1 MISNN
6 SSCHSNLYA
15 ELSNRHAY
23 HITEVLVFG
32 VAVVGKDVHDDVQ
45 HHHVARHHIVFVN
58 LAWLEVATYRHLN
71 LHNPPTLNLAEQGVH
86 LRELL
91 HDLRP
96 AVGNGLE
103 HPMGK
108 GVAQTLGIGEDL
120 DIVVVDG
127 STAFEPKQRGDD
139 VLATAIDAGNGLGVV
154 EGEDMLVVL
163 TLGLVVPVDDS
174 EKVLRLAD
182 DSALQQLID
191 RDVEGYH
198 LDAVLQHIAVEQVF
212 PLFVYFHR

>member
-15 ELSNRHAY
+15 ELSNRHTY

-45 HHHVARHHIVFVN
+45 HHHVARHYIVFAN

-86 LRELL
+86 LGELL

-96 AVGNGLE
+96 AVGNGFHHLV
-103 HPMGK
+103 GK
-108 GVAQTLGIGEDL
+108 GVA
-120 DIVVVDG
+120 
-127 STAFEPKQRGDD
+127 
-139 VLATAIDAGNGLGVV
+139 
-154 EGEDMLVVL
+154 
-163 TLGLVVPVDDS
+163 
-174 EKVLRLAD
+174 
-182 DSALQQLID
+182 
-191 RDVEGYH
+191 
-198 LDAVLQHIAVEQVF
+198 VEQVL